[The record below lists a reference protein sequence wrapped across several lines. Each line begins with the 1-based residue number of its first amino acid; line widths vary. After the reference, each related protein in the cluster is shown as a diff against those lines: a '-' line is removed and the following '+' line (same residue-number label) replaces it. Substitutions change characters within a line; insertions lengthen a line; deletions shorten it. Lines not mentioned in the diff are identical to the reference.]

1 MNVNMTLKSNILRWI
16 PVFLLS
22 LLLFVPVTVLA
33 NEVYLIPVEEEVERG
48 LSAYLD
54 RALDEAELN
63 GAEAVIFEIHTP
75 GGFVNAAGEI
85 GKRIQNTPLKT
96 IAYINRE
103 ALSAG
108 AYIALHAD
116 EIYFAPGATMG
127 AAAVIDQAGNA
138 ADEKAASAWL
148 AQMASAAESTDR
160 DPIYAKAMANKEIDL
175 PELGAPTGELLTL
188 SASDALKVGYSNGTA
203 ASIQEVMEQAE
214 LEHAE
219 IVPVEMTIA
228 EKFARFITNPV
239 VVPILLS
246 IASLG
251 LVIELYSPGFGIPG
265 LMGISAL
272 LLFFYG
278 HMVAGLAG
286 HESMILFVVG
296 VILVVAEI
304 FLPGGIVGLLGFGA
318 IIGSIILA
326 GGNVFH
332 MTVSVVISLLVAI
345 IGMVILV
352 KFFGKK
358 MHLLN
363 RLILKDATDT
373 ESGYVSNVNRLDL
386 LGKSGVSLTPLRP
399 SGTVVVDDER
409 IDAVT
414 EGSYLDSNT
423 PIKIV
428 KVEGSRIVVRKII
441 D

>member
-1 MNVNMTLKSNILRWI
+1 MALKINALKLL

-22 LLLFVPVTVLA
+22 LLFFLPITVMA
-33 NEVYLIPVEEEVERG
+33 DEVYHIPIEEEVEKG

-54 RALDEAELN
+54 RALDEAEEN
-63 GAEAVIFEIHTP
+63 GADAVIFEIHTP
-75 GGFVNAAGEI
+75 GGFVNAAGDI
-85 GKRIQNTPLKT
+85 GKRIQNSPLKT

-103 ALSAG
+103 AHSAG

-127 AAAVIDQAGNA
+127 SAAVIDQAGNA
-138 ADEKAASAWL
+138 ADEKATSAWL
-148 AQMASAAESTDR
+148 AQMASAAESTNR
-160 DPIYAKAMANKEIDL
+160 EPIYAKAMADKNIDL
-175 PELGAPTGELLTL
+175 PDFGAPKGSLLTL

-203 ASIQEVMEQAE
+203 ASINEVMEMAG
-214 LEHAE
+214 LANADL
-219 IVPVEMTIA
+219 IPVEMTIA
-228 EKFARFITNPV
+228 EKIARFITNPV

-251 LVIELYSPGFGIPG
+251 LIVELYSPGFGIPG

-272 LLFFYG
+272 ILFFYG

-286 HESMILFVVG
+286 HESIILFVVG

-304 FLPGGIVGLLGFGA
+304 FLPGGIAGLLGFGA

-326 GGNVFH
+326 GGNMLY
-332 MTVSVVISLLVAI
+332 MTISVVIALLVAI

-352 KFFGKK
+352 KIFGKK

-363 RLILKDATDT
+363 RLILKDATNT

-386 LGKSGVSLTPLRP
+386 LGKTGISLTPLRP
-399 SGTVVVDDER
+399 SGTIIVEEER

-423 PIKIV
+423 AVKVV
-428 KVEGSRIVVRKII
+428 KVEGSRIVVRKML

>member
-1 MNVNMTLKSNILRWI
+1 MALKSNVIKLL

-22 LLLFVPVTVLA
+22 LLFLLPVTVMA
-33 NEVYLIPVEEEVERG
+33 DEVYHIPIEKEVEQG
-48 LSAYLD
+48 LRAYLD
-54 RALDEAELN
+54 RALDEAEAN
-63 GAEAVIFEIHTP
+63 GAEAVIFDIHTP
-75 GGFVNAAGEI
+75 GGFVNAAGDI
-85 GKRIQNTPLKT
+85 GKRIQNSPLKI

-127 AAAVIDQAGNA
+127 SAAVIDQAGNA

-148 AQMASAAESTDR
+148 AQMASAAESTNR
-160 DPIYAKAMANKEIDL
+160 DPIYAKAMADKNIDL
-175 PELGAPTGELLTL
+175 PELGAPKGDLLTL
-188 SASDALKVGYSNGTA
+188 SASDALKVGYSNGTV
-203 ASIQEVMEQAE
+203 ASINEVMEKAG
-214 LEHAE
+214 LEKADL
-219 IVPVEMTIA
+219 VPVEMTIA
-228 EKFARFITNPV
+228 EKIARFITNPV

-251 LVIELYSPGFGIPG
+251 LIIELYSPGFGVPG
-265 LMGISAL
+265 FMGIGAL
-272 LLFFYG
+272 ILFFYG

-286 HESMILFVVG
+286 YESIILFVVG

-304 FLPGGIVGLLGFGA
+304 FLPGGIAGLLGFGA

-326 GGNVFH
+326 GGNMLY
-332 MTVSVVISLLVAI
+332 MTISVVIALLVAI

-352 KFFGKK
+352 KIFGKK

-363 RLILKDATDT
+363 RLILKDATNT

-399 SGTVVVDDER
+399 SGTIVVDEER

-414 EGSYLDSNT
+414 EGSYIDINT
-423 PIKIV
+423 AVKVV
-428 KVEGSRIVVRKII
+428 KVEGSRIVVRKMLN
-441 D
+441 